1 MRYWVMSG
9 CALVMAGMAGAM
21 MPAQAA
27 DAVKSQPTEL
37 LTVPLTGDPGREVKV
52 INVILPPNA
61 DSGRHF
67 HHGDQCTT
75 VQEGEIHIDIAG
87 KGDRAYKAGEA
98 VHIEPMVVH
107 RTRKLSGKPAR
118 TTELFIV
125 AKGKP
130 LVDHPAV
137 AATGSSAPA
146 K

>member
-1 MRYWVMSG
+1 MRYWVISG
-9 CALVMAGMAGAM
+9 CALAM
-21 MPAQAA
+21 TGLVGWAAPALAA

-37 LTVPLTGDPGREVKV
+37 LTVPLTGDASREVKV
-52 INVILPPNA
+52 VNVILPPNA

-67 HHGDQCTT
+67 HHGDQYTT
-75 VQEGEIHIDIAG
+75 VQEGEIHIDIDG
-87 KGDRAYKAGEA
+87 KGDHAYKAGEA

-107 RTRKLSGKPAR
+107 RTQNLSGKPAR

-137 AATGSSAPA
+137 ATTGSSSPS

>member
-1 MRYWVMSG
+1 MRHWTISA
-9 CALVMAGMAGAM
+9 CALAMTGFVGAM
-21 MPAQAA
+21 APAQAA

-37 LTVPLTGDPGREVKV
+37 LSVPLTGDASREVKV

-61 DSGRHF
+61 DSGPHF
-67 HHGDQCTT
+67 HHGDQYTT
-75 VQEGEIHIDIAG
+75 VQEGEIHIDIDG

-98 VHIEPMVVH
+98 VHIAPMVVH
-107 RTRKLSGKPAR
+107 RTRNLSGTPAR

>member
-1 MRYWVMSG
+1 MRHWVISG
-9 CALVMAGMAGAM
+9 CALAMTGFVGAM
-21 MPAQAA
+21 APAQAA
-27 DAVKSQPTEL
+27 DVVKSQPTEL
-37 LTVPLTGDPGREVKV
+37 LSVPLTGDASREVKV
-52 INVILPPNA
+52 INVILPPGA

-67 HHGDQCTT
+67 HHGDQYTT
-75 VQEGEIHIDIAG
+75 VQEGEIHIDIDG
-87 KGDRAYKAGEA
+87 KGDHAYKAGDA

-107 RTRKLSGKPAR
+107 RTQNLSGKPAR

-137 AATGSSAPA
+137 ATTGSSAPA

>member
-1 MRYWVMSG
+1 MRYWVISG
-9 CALVMAGMAGAM
+9 CAVLMAGMAGALT
-21 MPAQAA
+21 PAQAA

-37 LTVPLTGDPGREVKV
+37 LSVPLTGDASREVKV

-67 HHGDQCTT
+67 HHGDQYTT
-75 VQEGEIHIDIAG
+75 VQEGEIHIDIDG
-87 KGDRAYKAGEA
+87 KGDHAYKAGDA

-107 RTRKLSGKPAR
+107 RTQNLSGKPAR